1 MVPQLPVIDEVEEK
15 EIEVE
20 EEAVE
25 TEKPPLIVYPAASI
39 DETPL
44 RDIEH
49 NVQVQTPAQ
58 TVPDFLQPKRNQVN
72 MTVSGWLQYMA
83 EKWY

>member
-1 MVPQLPVIDEVEEK
+1 MPQLDVEEQDEEK
-15 EIEVE
+15 TEVQV
-20 EEAVE
+20 EAAE

-44 RDIEH
+44 RDNDD

-58 TVPDFLQPKRNQVN
+58 TVPDFLQPKRKQVN
-72 MTVSGWLQYMA
+72 KNMFSLTLLEQCQ
-83 EKWY
+83 